1 MTDDRHDPPP
11 ISRDQTKV
19 VLPDLLSRVHELGQA
34 HREPLP
40 RSWPRPAPFRPV
52 LLWVL
57 SAPLVPAA
65 VTALAAGHL
74 PGFIGDALGWGL
86 VAAAAVLTRRGFAG
100 GLSGEPGERRFSR
113 RWRLPLR
120 NLAAAALGLGTCVA
134 AVLGSGHLLSVGVAF
149 GAVAVLGYHLAYGL
163 EPLRLPT
170 PTSALDKESR
180 AVAAALAEAE
190 ERLLTIERAAV
201 AIGNPELQLRLGR
214 IADQG
219 RGILEQIAARPSD
232 LRRARRFLTVFLEG
246 AEQVSDGYVRTHR
259 QADSAELEQN
269 FRNVLVTIE
278 DQFARQRERLRQA
291 DVLDLDVQIEVL
303 RNQLEQEGI
312 R

>member
-1 MTDDRHDPPP
+1 MTDEPHDPPSV
-11 ISRDQTKV
+11 SRERTKP
-19 VLPDLLSRVHELGQA
+19 VLPDPPSPSRELDQL

-40 RSWPRPAPFRPV
+40 RSWPRPAPFRPI

-65 VTALAAGHL
+65 VAALAAGHL

-120 NLAAAALGLGTCVA
+120 NLAAAALGLGTCVV
-134 AVLGSGHLLSVGVAF
+134 AVLGSGHLLSVGLAF

-180 AVAAALAEAE
+180 AVATAIRSCNCASVGSP
-190 ERLLTIERAAV
+190 IRAA
-201 AIGNPELQLRLGR
+201 ASWSRSPRGR
-214 IADQG
+214 RTCAG
-219 RGILEQIAARPSD
+219 HAAS
-232 LRRARRFLTVFLEG
+232 
-246 AEQVSDGYVRTHR
+246 
-259 QADSAELEQN
+259 
-269 FRNVLVTIE
+269 
-278 DQFARQRERLRQA
+278 
-291 DVLDLDVQIEVL
+291 
-303 RNQLEQEGI
+303 
-312 R
+312 